1 MDTKC
6 QERVVSKDI
15 LPPWTIFQSVVE
27 PDQMHSKLN
36 IVFNPII
43 MVPPNKYRTVYT
55 TLKLNKEQKNAV
67 GKTPLQCSLI
77 CACLQKRMK

>member
-1 MDTKC
+1 MSREGT
-6 QERVVSKDI
+6 VSKDI
-15 LPPWTIFQSVVE
+15 LPPWTIFPSVIE
-27 PDQMHSKLN
+27 PDQMHSKQN

-77 CACLQKRMK
+77 CAKLQKRMK